1 MVKAFDKVGLRSRL
15 WQDEEIQAQPFTP
28 QPRMAG
34 LPHDLPQADVLRD
47 DLSGTIPWQGVEQSR
62 SEGERR
68 QATASNQGHTV
79 VEVAHHHHV
88 HLQPAPIPA
97 HLSPHRHCHVTPAN
111 LMFVDDCS
119 RASYCPDES
128 RRPPTASYRAVA
140 CPGGQAAA
148 SSAPCSQ
155 RPAPELSHQAS
166 FEDDEK
172 KFNESLARMLAR
184 AEVHRM
190 ESAKKKGS
198 HNHDCG
204 GDVV

>member
-1 MVKAFDKVGLRSRL
+1 M
-15 WQDEEIQAQPFTP
+15 
-28 QPRMAG
+28 
-34 LPHDLPQADVLRD
+34 
-47 DLSGTIPWQGVEQSR
+47 
-62 SEGERR
+62 
-68 QATASNQGHTV
+68 
-79 VEVAHHHHV
+79 
-88 HLQPAPIPA
+88 
-97 HLSPHRHCHVTPAN
+97 
-111 LMFVDDCS
+111 
-119 RASYCPDES
+119 
-128 RRPPTASYRAVA
+128 A

-148 SSAPCSQ
+148 SPAPCSQ

-166 FEDDEK
+166 FEDEEK